1 MYWKCNRRIKQ
12 YDMKVISMAIKIPKY
27 VESILAR
34 SEYEFDFT
42 ANNENYAAGYTIRIK
57 KATTQTQA
65 DTFRKEIQ
73 RFLNWVQRE
82 YKKKYHSANPIS
94 FLLSAPA
101 ETHYRNQYAIV
112 TIFDPIMKDI
122 ESYIKR

>member
-12 YDMKVISMAIKIPKY
+12 YDMKVISMAGKIPKY
-27 VESILAR
+27 VEDILAR

-57 KATTQTQA
+57 KVTTQTQA
-65 DTFRKEIQ
+65 GTFQKEMQ
-73 RFLNWVQRE
+73 RLLNWVQRE
-82 YKKKYHSANPIS
+82 YKKRYHAVNPIA
-94 FLLSAPA
+94 FLLSVPA
-101 ETHYRNQYAIV
+101 KTHYRNQYAIV

>member
-1 MYWKCNRRIKQ
+1 
-12 YDMKVISMAIKIPKY
+12 MKVISMAVKIPKY
-27 VESILAR
+27 VEDILAR

-82 YKKKYHSANPIS
+82 YNKKYHSANPIS
-94 FLLSAPA
+94 FLLSAPTK
-101 ETHYRNQYAIV
+101 THYRNQYAIV
-112 TIFDPIMKDI
+112 TIFDPIMKEI